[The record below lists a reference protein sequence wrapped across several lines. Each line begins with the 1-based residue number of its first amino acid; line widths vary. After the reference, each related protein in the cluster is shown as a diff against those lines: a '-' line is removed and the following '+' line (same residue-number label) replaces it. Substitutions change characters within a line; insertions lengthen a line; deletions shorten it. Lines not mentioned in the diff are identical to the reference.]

1 MPPDAAERK
10 LLESTVKS
18 AQQHMDII
26 EEFGRYPSRNDVL
39 GRKSTPE
46 ELKHLE
52 ANPHGFSKPPSS
64 ESSVQDSTKGSQ
76 QA

>member
-1 MPPDAAERK
+1 
-10 LLESTVKS
+10 
-18 AQQHMDII
+18 MDII
-26 EEFGRYPSRNDVL
+26 EEFGRYPSRNNVL